1 MGQVTVTLN
10 GRTYRLRCGDGEEK
24 RLSELAEHLSLRI
37 DRLAMD
43 FGQPGDE
50 RLLLMAALLVTDE
63 LLDLRARLKS
73 QETGHAGEPYGTP
86 YESASLAPT
95 SFGVPSEIPTAERPP
110 VAPAMEA
117 PATATPPADEKPAP
131 AQTPARTSLQARLAE
146 ARGDR
151 AASATKAPQT

>member
-24 RLSELAEHLSLRI
+24 RLAELAEHLGLRI

-50 RLLLMAALLVTDE
+50 RLLLMAALLATDE
-63 LLDLRARLKS
+63 LLDARARLKAL
-73 QETGHAGEPYGTP
+73 EAGDAGEPPGAP
-86 YESASLAPT
+86 YESASLAPA
-95 SFGVPSEIPTAERPP
+95 SFGVPSEIPEAQSPP
-110 VAPAMEA
+110 IAPATEA
-117 PATATPPADEKPAP
+117 PAPATLRADEKSPP

-151 AASATKAPQT
+151 AAPAAKAPQT